1 MRNEILM
8 QNVTVRLRE
17 DSIDRLDDEADERGV
32 SRSEYIRDILDER
45 HRVEELEAEVDRL
58 QDRLDAREDR
68 IAELEDQLRRRSDVE
83 EKIEA
88 LPDKIRETESY
99 QERRQ
104 RALDRASVVQRLRW
118 KVTGV
123 PVDEVE
129 RDDASDET

>member
-1 MRNEILM
+1 MEPLTIRIQADTKKSLE
-8 QNVTVRLRE
+8 
-17 DSIDRLDDEADERGV
+17 DEAAEYDV
-32 SRSEYIRDILDER
+32 SVSEYVR
-45 HRVEELEAEVDRL
+45 RL
-58 QDRLDAREDR
+58 IEKGREYDDLAARLDAREDR

-88 LPDKIRETESY
+88 LPDKIREAESY

-118 KVTGV
+118 TITGV

-129 RDDASDET
+129 RDDVSGET

>member
-1 MRNEILM
+1 MEPLTIRIQADTKKSLE
-8 QNVTVRLRE
+8 
-17 DSIDRLDDEADERGV
+17 DEAAEYDV
-32 SRSEYIRDILDER
+32 SVSEYVR
-45 HRVEELEAEVDRL
+45 RL
-58 QDRLDAREDR
+58 IEKGREYDDLAAHLDAREDH
-68 IAELEDQLRRRSDVE
+68 IAELEGQLRRRSDVE

-88 LPDKIRETESY
+88 LPDKIREAESY

-118 KVTGV
+118 TITGV